1 MSSIKDFILKEERN
15 SEIMDELKII
25 EVEEQEA
32 DRSKM
37 VSKGCKKNVFL
48 VMLLN
53 LMPLI
58 CIWQTMNRV
67 NWQN

>member
-1 MSSIKDFILKEERN
+1 
-15 SEIMDELKII
+15 MDELKII

-37 VSKGCKKNVFL
+37 VSKGCIKNVFL